1 MAEPDL
7 PPLSEAQLEIMNLVW
22 DRGEVTVAEV
32 WKALAE
38 RRPLARNTVQTLLL
52 RLKEKGWLHSATD
65 GHAHRF
71 RAAVPREA
79 TVRTM
84 ARRLVDLAF
93 GGSTEGL
100 LAALLDQRGVSSAE
114 AERIRALID
123 QAEKKQRRKHP

>member
-1 MAEPDL
+1 MAGPEL

-38 RRPLARNTVQTLLL
+38 RRQVARNTVQTLLL
-52 RLKEKGWLHSATD
+52 RLKEKGWLRSRTD

-100 LAALLDQRGVSSAE
+100 LAALLGQRGVSPEE

-123 QAEKKQRRKHP
+123 QAERKKP

>member
-1 MAEPDL
+1 MARSEL

-22 DRGEVTVAEV
+22 ERGEVTVGEV
-32 WKALAE
+32 WKTLAA
-38 RRPLARNTVQTLLL
+38 RRQVARNTVQTLLF
-52 RLKEKGWLHSATD
+52 RLKEKGWLRSRTD

-71 RAAVPREA
+71 RAAVPREV

-84 ARRLVDLAF
+84 AQRLVDLAF

-100 LAALLDQRGVSSAE
+100 LAALLGRRSVSPEE

-123 QAEKKQRRKHP
+123 QAEKKQP

>member
-1 MAEPDL
+1 MAGSEL

-22 DRGEVTVAEV
+22 EHGEVTVAEV
-32 WKALAE
+32 WKALSA
-38 RRPLARNTVQTLLL
+38 RRKVARNTVQTLLL
-52 RLKEKGWLHSATD
+52 RLKDKGWLHSRTD

-71 RAAVPREA
+71 RAAVARAA

-100 LAALLDQRGVSSAE
+100 LAALLGQRGVSAEE

-123 QAEKKQRRKHP
+123 QAERKKS